1 NRKLIVDN
9 IFFGMGKPAVSPFSS
24 STLFFDKNMPNFD
37 FSIKK
42 AREELKAS
50 GVDVSKYPV
59 KILSTSYGANWDRLD
74 EYIKQ
79 MLEQIGFKVSIESA
93 DAGTWS
99 SRVSN
104 WDYDMTVTY
113 TYQYGDPA
121 LGVERLYV
129 TRNMVK
135 GTPFAN
141 VQGYSN
147 PKADD
152 LWAKGGNTMDP
163 VERQKLY
170 SELQQILVSEVANAN
185 LFEIEFPTLYR
196 KNIKNLVTTA
206 IGLNESF
213 DNVSIEKN

>member
-1 NRKLIVDN
+1 
-9 IFFGMGKPAVSPFSS
+9 MGKPAVSPFSS
-24 STLFFDKNMPNFD
+24 TTLFFDKNVPEYD
-37 FSIKK
+37 FNLKK
-42 AREELKAS
+42 ARELVKAS
-50 GVDVSKYPV
+50 GVDVGKYPV

-74 EYIKQ
+74 EYVKQ

-99 SRVSN
+99 ARVSN
-104 WDYDMTVTY
+104 WEFDLTTTY

-129 TRNMVK
+129 TRNIVK

-147 PKADD
+147 PKADE
-152 LWAKGGNTMDP
+152 LWAKAGSTMDTA
-163 VERQKLY
+163 ERQKLY
-170 SELQQILVSEVANAN
+170 SELQKILVTDVANAN
-185 LFEIEFPTLYR
+185 LFEVEFPTLYR
-196 KNIKNLVTTA
+196 KHVKNLVTTA